1 MRFEQ
6 EIVVPAPQASVWQAL
21 WNVEEISRCIPG
33 CEEVRVLE
41 AGKRYAARMT
51 ERVGPFRA
59 RFDLEITVG
68 EAVEPSLL
76 KATVVGKDSALASS
90 LRVNLEVGLEAD
102 GEAATRLHLVS
113 DVAILGRL
121 GTLGHSIIKRKA
133 DEAVEKFGEAL
144 RLLLAGRAG

>member
-1 MRFEQ
+1 MRFEHD
-6 EIVVPAPQASVWQAL
+6 ITVPAARAKVWQAL
-21 WNVEEISRCIPG
+21 WKVEEISRCIPG

-41 AGKRYAARMT
+41 EGRRYAARVT

-76 KATVVGKDSALASS
+76 KAAAAGRDSALASN
-90 LRVNLEVGLEAD
+90 LRVNLEVGLVAEA
-102 GEAATRLHLVS
+102 EESTRLHLVS

-121 GTLGHSIIKRKA
+121 GTLGHGIIKRKA
-133 DEAVEKFGEAL
+133 DEALEKFGEAL
-144 RLLLAGRAG
+144 RGLLAGRAG